1 MALTRRSLLA
11 AMPSAAW
18 AHIADGAPP
27 LIVNSTLP
35 NIVWILAEDMGPQ
48 LGCYGEPLVKT
59 PNLDRLAA
67 EGARFTHAFT
77 TAPVCSSSRS
87 AMATGMYQ
95 TSIGAQQHRTF
106 AKKPLAAPVRHINEY
121 LRQAGYFSVLCAPPK
136 TGKRSLGEG
145 SGAWGS
151 GKTDYNFSIDRAF
164 DGSDWAER
172 RPGQPFFAQLSIE
185 ESHKGYGWPLAR
197 KQTPRIDPA
206 RIRLPA
212 YCPDHA
218 IARDEHAN
226 YLESVQ
232 LVDRYVGEVLARL
245 EREGLRDNTLV
256 IFSGDNGQC
265 LFRSKQFLY
274 DGGIHVPLI
283 VRWPGQIA
291 ASSVRPDFVE
301 GIDVSAAVLGA
312 AGMAL
317 PAHMQ
322 GRNFLASNAKPRSH
336 IFAARDRCGI
346 ANDRMRCVRDRDF
359 KYIKNWLPSIP
370 YMQANPYKEGEYP
383 TWNLV
388 KRLAA
393 EGKLSKEQRHFAAA
407 SKPVEELY
415 DLAADPDEVCNLAD
429 DPAQR
434 GRLLAMCKLVD
445 DWVVNTGDQGT
456 VMEDPVVYHQR

>member
-1 MALTRRSLLA
+1 MAFTRRSLLSGTPA
-11 AMPSAAW
+11 AV
-18 AHIADGAPP
+18 AHIPGALPARIVKTPP
-27 LIVNSTLP
+27 P
-35 NIVWILAEDMGPQ
+35 NILWILAEDMGPQ

-59 PNLDRLAA
+59 PNLDRLAS

-95 TSIGAQQHRTF
+95 TSIGAHQHRTF
-106 AKKPLAAPVRHINEY
+106 AKKPLAGPAGHINDY
-121 LRQAGYFSVLCAPPK
+121 LRQAGYLTVLSAPPK
-136 TGKRSLGEG
+136 AGKSSLGVGTG
-145 SGAWGS
+145 SWGS
-151 GKTDYNFSIDRAF
+151 GKTDYNFSIERPF
-164 DGSDWAER
+164 DANDW
-172 RPGQPFFAQLSIE
+172 GQRGPAQAFFAQLSIE

-197 KQTPRIDPA
+197 RHTPRIDGTK
-206 RIRLPA
+206 IRLPA
-212 YCPDHA
+212 YCPDHP

-245 EREGLRDNTLV
+245 DREGLRDNTLV

-291 ASSVRPDFVE
+291 AGSVRPEFVE
-301 GIDVSAAVLGA
+301 GIDISAAVLGA
-312 AGMAL
+312 AGAPI

-322 GRNFLASNAKPRSH
+322 GRNFLAPNAKPRSH

-346 ANDRMRCVRDRDF
+346 ANDRMRCVRDREF
-359 KYIKNWLPSIP
+359 KYIKNWMPQVP

-393 EGKLSKEQRHFAAA
+393 EAKLNAAQRHFAAA

-415 DLAADPDEVCNLAD
+415 DLAADPDEVRNLAD

-434 GRLLAMCKLVD
+434 GRLLAMRKLVD
-445 DWVVNTGDQGT
+445 DWLANTGDQGA